1 MPNIHYQWFMT
12 SMLATAEGKSRGN
25 PYIGIL
31 SNQSDGRDHQFH
43 WVDNTPLEFTN
54 WAKNEP
60 DGKSEDGSIYQT
72 VVEVFS
78 HTHDTGIAGQW
89 IDQTKSYERA
99 YMCSHQTVTTEIDTG
114 YDDCPN
120 GWIQLRHFCY
130 KMFTNPLRNRF
141 QRVNQ
146 KWDLSYNLY
155 DVTVLAT
162 NKVSR
167 EHNMHVKA
175 SRMRM
180 VSKAKVN
187 LDLLLTN
194 MNLIY

>member
-1 MPNIHYQWFMT
+1 
-12 SMLATAEGKSRGN
+12 MLATAEGKSRGN

-99 YMCSHQTVTTEIDTG
+99 YMCSHQTVATEIGTG

-130 KMFTNPLRNRF
+130 KMFTNPLRHRF
-141 QRVNQ
+141 LTHSEGHKYEFHITYTIQ
-146 KWDLSYNLY
+146 
-155 DVTVLAT
+155 
-162 NKVSR
+162 
-167 EHNMHVKA
+167 
-175 SRMRM
+175 
-180 VSKAKVN
+180 
-187 LDLLLTN
+187 LLLKPLKLYGSTIC
-194 MNLIY
+194 MSGPAGREWHQRKR

>member
-31 SNQSDGRDHQFH
+31 SNQNDGRDHQFH

-99 YMCSHQTVTTEIDTG
+99 YMCSHQTVATEIDTG

-141 QRVNQ
+141 QRVNR
-146 KWDLSYNLY
+146 KYNLSYML
-155 DVTVLAT
+155 
-162 NKVSR
+162 
-167 EHNMHVKA
+167 HVPLRYTL
-175 SRMRM
+175 S
-180 VSKAKVN
+180 S
-187 LDLLLTN
+187 
-194 MNLIY
+194 II